1 MPIELNEKIRDEAD
15 KIDEYLM
22 RSTEGTL
29 NMFKRIATGKTQT
42 QAQQCS
48 EQLSALAGK
57 AIDNFADILRAP
69 VPPVKPSVKPEPV
82 NVQRDNT
89 DIQTMFEIIGIC
101 ENLSIDLGNEDIDAE
116 LRYKLE
122 LALYEIHKKA
132 FDYAQYAK

>member
-29 NMFKRIATGKTQT
+29 NMFKRIATGKTQ
-42 QAQQCS
+42 AEKCS
-48 EQLSALAGK
+48 EQLTSLAGK

-82 NVQRDNT
+82 KVERDNT

-116 LRYKLE
+116 LKYKLE